1 MDIENYLTS
10 AVREQMREAIRDAA
24 GNEVFFVGRLGKGD
38 RVDEV
43 EVHCRGGAAAVP
55 ALLDVP
61 RSGEVVIHNHPSGEL
76 QPSDADL
83 SLASRFGQDGVGFF
97 IVDSDLCSIY
107 VVVEAHSSR
116 RAPLDHD
123 GIVARFGAEGAL
135 SRLHPG
141 FEHRPAQE
149 QMASSLVRAIDDDG
163 IAVIEAG
170 TGTGKSIAY
179 LVPLAEHARTNRVR
193 VVVSTGSINLQQQL
207 VHQDIPL
214 VRQLVGDLSVALVKG
229 RGNYLCRRKL
239 EHALTHREEYGEDEQ
254 TFLDSIGEWAATT
267 SDGSLADLP
276 FVPEGALWELV
287 RSDADQTLRSRC
299 PHFQECFYYQSRRRA
314 AASDL
319 LVVNHHLLMVDLNLK
334 YTLGD
339 VGVLPR
345 FEAVVLDEAHHLEDV
360 ASQLLATR
368 VTPRGIEQLLGRMDP
383 KRARRRGLLKRLLA
397 RLPAGVEG
405 VEEIRERVEG
415 GLTGAIDRLR
425 DELPPIADDVRRI
438 LEEHAGGATDGRCPY
453 RFPERHEAIPEP
465 LQPLV
470 QHAEVITGLLL
481 DVSDGV
487 ARVRS
492 LVDRMPVGWLDD
504 EVQLVLDLRSVHERL
519 GGQLRS
525 MAALLS
531 EDRAV
536 CRWIE
541 LDRGRTVAPR
551 FCSCPIDVAPLI
563 RERLFDAVPAVALT
577 SATLTV
583 DRRFDFIRGR
593 VGLAEGTLAH
603 ERTETVRLPSPFDFR
618 SQVLLALPSG
628 MPDPRQPTFA
638 AALEDVVCQV
648 IEATQ
653 GRCFVLF
660 TSYKLLHR
668 VHRVVGERLRGYRL
682 LAQGTMER
690 GRLLEAFRSS
700 PRAVL
705 LGTDSFWEGVD
716 VPGDALSCVV
726 LTRLPFRVPTEPV
739 YRARAE
745 LIEVRGGD
753 AFRQYSLPQAV
764 IRFRQG
770 FGRLIRSRADRGA
783 VVVLDP
789 RLVTRQYGRVFLAS
803 LPAVDLLRLSPE
815 EVAAQ
820 VRTFLDRGG
829 AGEG

>member
-1 MDIENYLTS
+1 MDIESYLTS
-10 AVREQMREAIRDAA
+10 PVRQQMRDAIADAA

-38 RVDEV
+38 QVDEV

-55 ALLDVP
+55 ALVNVP
-61 RSGEVVIHNHPSGEL
+61 RAGEVVIHNHPSGDL

-97 IVDSDLCSIY
+97 IVDSELTSIY
-107 VVVEAHSSR
+107 VVVEAHRSR
-116 RAPLDHD
+116 REPLEHDAIVGHFAP
-123 GIVARFGAEGAL
+123 GGAL
-135 SRLHPG
+135 SRLHPS
-141 FEHRPAQE
+141 FEHRPSQE
-149 QMASSLVRAIDDDG
+149 EMASRLVHAIDDDG

-179 LVPLAEHARTNRVR
+179 LVPLAKHARTNRVR

-207 VHQDIPL
+207 VNQDIPL
-214 VRQLVGDLSVALVKG
+214 VRRLVGDLTVALVKG

-239 EHALTHREEYGEDEQ
+239 EHALTHREEYGDDEQ
-254 TFLDSIGEWAATT
+254 TFLDQIGAWAATT

-314 AASDL
+314 AASDM

-383 KRARRRGLLKRLLA
+383 KRARRRGLLERLVA
-397 RLPAGVEG
+397 KLPAGVEG
-405 VEEIRERVEG
+405 IEAIRELAEG
-415 GLTGAIDRLR
+415 PLKGSITRLR

-438 LEEHAGGATDGRCPY
+438 LEEHAGEAADGRCPY
-453 RFPERHEAIPEP
+453 RFAERHESIPEP

-481 DVSDGV
+481 DVADGV
-487 ARVRS
+487 SRVRS

-504 EVQLVLDLRSVHERL
+504 EIQLVLDLRSVHERL
-519 GGQLRS
+519 GGQLRAMGS
-525 MAALLS
+525 LLS
-531 EDRAV
+531 EDRDI

-551 FCSCPIDVAPLI
+551 FCSCPIDVAPLV
-563 RERLFDAVPAVALT
+563 RERLFDAIPTVAMT

-583 DRRFDFIRGR
+583 DRRFDFICGR

-603 ERTETVRLPSPFDFR
+603 ERTETAQLPSPFDFR
-618 SQVLLALPSG
+618 SQVMLALPTG
-628 MPDPRQPTFA
+628 MPDPRQPGFGSS
-638 AALEDVVCQV
+638 LEDAVGRVV
-648 IEATQ
+648 EASE

-660 TSYKLLHR
+660 TSYRLLQR
-668 VHRVVGERLRGYRL
+668 VHRALSARLKGYRL
-682 LAQGTMER
+682 LAQGSMER
-690 GRLLEAFRSS
+690 GRLLETFRTS

-745 LIEVRGGD
+745 LIEARGGD
-753 AFRQYSLPQAV
+753 AFQQYSLPQAV

-789 RLVTRQYGRVFLAS
+789 RLITRRYGQVFLGS
-803 LPAVDLLRLSPE
+803 LPPVDLLRLPPE
-815 EVAAQ
+815 EVAAK
-820 VRTFLDRGG
+820 VRSFLKR
-829 AGEG
+829 